1 LSTLDIATVNSE
13 EGIVPPVN
21 NWLIYDGECPFCS
34 RYVQLVRVRKTVGP
48 LPLINA
54 RDGGPEFDEVIQNN
68 LDLNE
73 GMVLKLSGRL
83 YHGQDCIHALALLSE
98 PKGLFNRFNAW
109 VFKSP
114 RRAAIL
120 YPVLRA
126 GRNLVLKLLGR
137 KNIKPD

>member
-1 LSTLDIATVNSE
+1 M
-13 EGIVPPVN
+13 
-21 NWLIYDGECPFCS
+21 
-34 RYVQLVRVRKTVGP
+34 QLVRVRETVGL
-48 LPLINA
+48 LPMINA
-54 RDGGPEFDEVIQNN
+54 RDGGPEIDEVIQNN
-68 LDLNE
+68 LDLDE

-114 RRAAIL
+114 KRAAIL

>member
-13 EGIVPPVN
+13 EGVVPSGN

-34 RYVQLVRVRKTVGP
+34 RYVQLVRVRETVGP
-48 LPLINA
+48 LPMINA
-54 RDGGPEFDEVIQNN
+54 RDGGPEIDEVIQNN
-68 LDLNE
+68 LDLDE

-114 RRAAIL
+114 KRAAIL